1 MSDPYHRTPDIPPR
15 RSRRSVLWVALA
27 MAASWI
33 IGILWI
39 VVYYMNPSLPVLIEL
54 GNANLLVGFG
64 LFFLGAVFGVILLVA
79 LVTSE
84 RRRP

>member
-1 MSDPYHRTPDIPPR
+1 MSDPYPRTPDIPPR
-15 RSRRSVLWVALA
+15 RSTRSVVWAALA

-33 IGILWI
+33 IGVLWI
-39 VVYYMNPSLPVLIEL
+39 VVYYVNPSLPVLSEL

-64 LFFLGAVFGVILLVA
+64 LFFLGALFGVILLVA
-79 LVTSE
+79 LVGSA